1 MDEKVFHAGGVEF
14 HVDNRNFGEDGGPSV
29 RVFGEAVAKIFSCYV
44 LTASAKTRIIITI
57 HQERTII
64 GTLIKL
70 QCRIRLH
77 GQLNNSDKISL
88 R

>member
-1 MDEKVFHAGGVEF
+1 MEEKIFHAGGVEF

-29 RVFGEAVAKIFSCYV
+29 RVFGEADGKMFNCYV
-44 LTASAKTRIIITI
+44 LTASEKTHTITTI
-57 HQERTII
+57 LQERTII
-64 GTLIKL
+64 GNLIK
-70 QCRIRLH
+70 QVCRIRLH